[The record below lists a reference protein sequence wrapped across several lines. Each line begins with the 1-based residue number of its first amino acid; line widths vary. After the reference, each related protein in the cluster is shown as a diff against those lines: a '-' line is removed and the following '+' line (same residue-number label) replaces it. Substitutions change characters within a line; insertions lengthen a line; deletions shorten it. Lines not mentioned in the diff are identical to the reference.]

1 LPKVHKTARNKLHD
15 IAKLGESTKL
25 VVLHYE
31 EKPVGFVDEKEKPK
45 AGLQFS
51 IKKQADRCMP

>member
-1 LPKVHKTARNKLHD
+1 MNFAD
-15 IAKLGESTKL
+15 IAELGGSTKL

-31 EKPVGFVDEKEKPK
+31 KKAVGFVDKKGKPK

-51 IKKQADRCMP
+51 IKKKADRCMF